1 MVQARSGFVSGD
13 EKEGLKHEDVS
24 LGEACEDLSTRVR
37 DKPYG
42 ISATVTDSAGDKHNI
57 AGVIGKSKDTFN
69 IEGSPLEKA
78 IYKHQWE
85 HQVFGGRPVPK
96 HIRAG
101 DVQFRGFLWRD
112 GMPKHITSVEGVDE
126 NGVKF
131 HWDHRRQR
139 KGRMPYHEISKLT
152 GKEKFY
158 CWDWVKFWKYHHT
171 PQQAVSWWI
180 AWCFLFGSVFFLMA
194 ACSSLSH
201 KVYTD
206 QTHRASEYD
215 WLDGY
220 PAVFGACFF
229 FWPGIWL
236 MVIENA
242 NTDLEMRRH
251 NWRVHGEKGRKPGF
265 RWLFPVKVNNLLW
278 WASLLMFTKATAFNV
293 STIASC
299 LLGDVPEDWT
309 TSQEQ
314 WWIYFTLTYGSAA
327 FIGASIPFCW
337 DGTHSFWR
345 GYFPFTAREWKSLPF
360 WVNAWQLWG
369 SIGFLISSAVP
380 YKTDITWKG
389 QILQVIFGNLI
400 GSVWFGLNGYGLF
413 LELSNLQ
420 MT

>member
-1 MVQARSGFVSGD
+1 MFQARNGVASGD
-13 EKEGLKHEDVS
+13 EKEGVQRSHLCRSYSAVGLRAPVYEDRRTQANAYS
-24 LGEACEDLSTRVR
+24 TEKEEDFTS
-37 DKPYG
+37 
-42 ISATVTDSAGDKHNI
+42 SANQLGDKHDI
-57 AGVIGKSKDTFN
+57 AGVVGKSKDTFD
-69 IEGSPLEKA
+69 IEGSPLAKA

-85 HQVFGGRPVPK
+85 HQVFSGRPVPK
-96 HIRAG
+96 HIREG
-101 DVQFRGFLWRD
+101 DVQFKGFLWRD

-139 KGRMPYHEISKLT
+139 KGRTPYHEISKLT

-158 CWDWVKFWKYHHT
+158 FWDWVKFWKYHHT
-171 PQQAVSWWI
+171 PQQAVSW
-180 AWCFLFGSVFFLMA
+180 
-194 ACSSLSH
+194 
-201 KVYTD
+201 
-206 QTHRASEYD
+206 
-215 WLDGY
+215 Y

-229 FWPGIWL
+229 FWPGVWL

-265 RWLFPVKVNNLLW
+265 RWLLPVKVNNLLW
-278 WASLLMFTKATAFNV
+278 WASLLMFTGATAFNV

-400 GSVWFGLNGYGLF
+400 GSVWFGLNGYF
-413 LELSNLQ
+413 LTVYSGRPGRAAAMASSDMNGSEAL
-420 MT
+420 TAV